1 MMPKK
6 GCEILVTGAGGL
18 VGSHLCR
25 SAATMGLSRAQL
37 DITDADAISST
48 LDRAAP
54 KVVINAAAQANV
66 NLAETE
72 FDQSVK
78 VNGLGPALLADAC
91 RSRNIRLV
99 HISTD
104 YVLTGRATP
113 GALLRESDQVSPR
126 SRYAESKRI
135 GEQAALERGAAVVRV
150 QWVYRPGGRGFF
162 TVAME
167 RLAAGL
173 PLKLVVDQ
181 IGSPTPSSVVAEG
194 LLAVA
199 RGSATGLYQLACEG
213 ETSAYGW
220 IRRGAQLLGL
230 SFDVEMIRR
239 AALAGAFRPE
249 RSVLDSTRLIQDF
262 GYRPPEW
269 RSALAEAI
277 DTEDWEP

>member
-1 MMPKK
+1 
-6 GCEILVTGAGGL
+6 VTGADGL

-25 SAATMGLSRAQL
+25 SDATMGLSRSQL
-37 DITDADAISST
+37 DITDPDSIASALERIAP
-48 LDRAAP
+48 RA
-54 KVVINAAAQANV
+54 VINAAAQANV

-78 VNGLGPALLADAC
+78 VNGHGPALLADAC

-104 YVLTGRATP
+104 YVLSGRASP
-113 GALLRESDQVSPR
+113 GALLRESDPVSPK
-126 SRYAESKRI
+126 SRYAESKQI

-199 RGSATGLYQLACEG
+199 RGTTTGLYQLACEG

-239 AALAGAFRPE
+239 AELAGAYRPA
-249 RSVLDSTRLIQDF
+249 RSVLDSTRLTVDF

-269 RSALAEAI
+269 RAALAQAI
-277 DTEDWEP
+277 DTEDWKP